1 MIARFALIFLL
12 LSAGC
17 QSEPQA
23 PLASTERLL
32 MEPPEGWERVYQF
45 NNNKTRLT
53 EFVPPGE
60 TADEWNIKLSVEA
73 HADLTDN
80 DPLDLIMAEVERL
93 RESCRFIQHFNLFSG
108 LENGYPTSVRLTVC
122 GENRAIRMGEITLIK
137 AIGGKDFIYLLRLN
151 RRVPMFEETS
161 PDVHQEEVGVWS
173 NYLSRITVC
182 DGGNPEH
189 PCP

>member
-1 MIARFALIFLL
+1 MTARLTLLSLLL
-12 LSAGC
+12 LSAAC

-23 PLASTERLL
+23 AASTERLL
-32 MEPPEGWERVYQF
+32 MKPPEGWERVYQF
-45 NNNKTRLT
+45 NNDKTRLT

-93 RESCRFIQHFNLFSG
+93 RESCRFIQHYNLFSG

-122 GENRAIRMGEITLIK
+122 GENRAIRMGEITLMK
-137 AIGGKDFIYLLRLN
+137 AIQASDFIYLLRLN

-161 PDVHQEEVGVWS
+161 PDVQQDEVGIWS
-173 NYLSRITVC
+173 NYLSRVSVC
-182 DGGNPEH
+182 DSANPDH